1 MTIPFNRINVTLFE
15 LNGDEESK
23 IHEQDIV
30 NATVNLSLT
39 QKKILDA
46 LSENAYVTQSEL
58 AEKIGI
64 HRTRINDNMA
74 KLKEMGVIR
83 RIGSDKTGYWEIVK

>member
-1 MTIPFNRINVTLFE
+1 MGIQ
-15 LNGDEESK
+15 ESAT
-23 IHEQDIV
+23 V

-39 QKKILDA
+39 QKKILAA
-46 LSENAYVTQSEL
+46 LSENAYVTQAEL

-74 KLKEMGVIR
+74 KLKEMGIIR
-83 RIGSDKTGYWEIVK
+83 RIGSDKTGHWEIVK